1 MTQLPVL
8 TLLAFSLTRLSG
20 HGFEQTLGPRE
31 GWGVWGAV
39 VHGAAKS
46 WTRLS
51 D

>member
-1 MTQLPVL
+1 MLS
-8 TLLAFSLTRLSG
+8 AFSLTRLSG

-31 GWGVWGAV
+31 GWGVWRAAV
-39 VHGAAKS
+39 RGAAKS